1 MEILLNFFEEI
12 LIKKN
17 SLTLNLK
24 SFFDNWKIKRAL
36 LNILWGLMNIT
47 ALIYVTNIM
56 IAIHFELLWLAFVI
70 IYASVYWIISSLL
83 LDILIG
89 DEIDNNVSKPI

>member
-1 MEILLNFFEEI
+1 MELLFNLYEET

-24 SFFDNWKIKRAL
+24 TIYDNWKIKRAL

-70 IYASVYWIISSLL
+70 LYASIYWIVSSLL
-83 LDILIG
+83 IDILIG
-89 DEIDNNVSKPI
+89 DEIDHKMSKFI